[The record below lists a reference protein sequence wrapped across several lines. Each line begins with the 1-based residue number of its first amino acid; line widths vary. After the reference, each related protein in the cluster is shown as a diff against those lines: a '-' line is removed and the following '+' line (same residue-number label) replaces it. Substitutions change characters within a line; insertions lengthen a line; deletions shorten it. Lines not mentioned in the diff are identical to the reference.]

1 MERDTVQHVAADDS
15 VDEEGAA
22 AGGVLGDSG
31 RLDAPNRVDEG
42 VTVHAAKGNQLKPH
56 RWQPGQSGN
65 PLGRGKKDI
74 LMIDTLA
81 ESFPPNV
88 IAAHIQ
94 DVIDRASPKTKIE
107 AIKLLLLYIVGRPGV
122 TITHEK
128 GPGALYLEYLKN
140 IPAGSIVAG
149 VASSVSEDE

>member
-1 MERDTVQHVAADDS
+1 MCYNNAMEQET
-15 VDEEGAA
+15 GAA
-22 AGGVLGDSG
+22 AAVSVDVETLGEGG
-31 RLDAPNRVDEG
+31 RLDGERTGGEG
-42 VTVHAAKGNQLKPH
+42 VTVRASPGKQLEPYL
-56 RWQPGQSGN
+56 WQPGQSGN
-65 PLGRGKKDI
+65 PAGRSKKDI

-81 ESFPPNV
+81 QSFPPHV

-107 AIKLLLLYIVGRPGV
+107 AIKLLLLYLVGRPGV

-128 GPGALYLEYLKN
+128 GPGAIYLEMMKS

-149 VASSVSEDE
+149 SVNRAEDGEQ